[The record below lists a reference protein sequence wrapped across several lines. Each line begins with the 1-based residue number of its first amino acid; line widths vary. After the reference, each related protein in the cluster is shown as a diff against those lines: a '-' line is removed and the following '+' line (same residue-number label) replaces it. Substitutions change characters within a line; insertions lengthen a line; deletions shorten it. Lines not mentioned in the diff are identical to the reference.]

1 MNTLSSACDQ
11 DRVSLPRTTHPST
24 CSVLMMPPGGCQQN
38 SLIPDLPSYS
48 YPYKVP
54 TQTHFPFLSSCISSF
69 IHYKS
74 INSTEILWKLGKLI
88 FNCNLYHHGRSFKQ
102 SVLCAPIS
110 GSVWHTGFPWFWNKI
125 QASLLPHSGDK
136 AHTQVLQT
144 VHPTKYL
151 NLTGKKGNTLLYSTS

>member
-1 MNTLSSACDQ
+1 MTRIGCHCQEPPILQPALCSWCPLVAASRTAWFQIYLLILILTKFLHRPTSLSSH
-11 DRVSLPRTTHPST
+11 LHW
-24 CSVLMMPPGGCQQN
+24 
-38 SLIPDLPSYS
+38 
-48 YPYKVP
+48 
-54 TQTHFPFLSSCISSF
+54 

-88 FNCNLYHHGRSFKQ
+88 FNYNLYHHGRSFKQ

-110 GSVWHTGFPWFWNKI
+110 GSDWHTGFPWFWNKI

-151 NLTGKKGNTLLYSTS
+151 NLTGKKGNTLLYSTSWL